1 MLLGSPLK
9 ALREAARLRRKE
21 GYRPG
26 SQKNLISCQTLIQF
40 AMVYEVD
47 LQAPTLDDF
56 GAFAELLLISG
67 RSPATVKNYLSA
79 VKLLFQEWKVPSVV
93 RDLSSPVWSLT
104 LRAIAYSAGPQP
116 DHRSAVTK
124 EDLIKLVAICDMD
137 PSLVLFRVALG
148 FGFLGYL
155 KISNLAPPTAQSFD
169 PARHSWVD
177 VRPSKQG
184 LLIDLKWTKTLQT
197 QRGVTAILLAALQ
210 DNRIC
215 PVATWELYRHMLPWV
230 APHKTTPLLLTTA
243 PPVGKTISA
252 STLRAMFHRAAES
265 AGLSDKGYT
274 PHSLRPGGASFCFQA
289 GVPLEHIKKHGTWTS
304 HAVDRYLLQHQAF
317 QTPIA
322 QAFRNA
328 LTG

>member
-1 MLLGSPLK
+1 MFVFTCAPLIFTSYVLGSPLE

-26 SQKNLISCQTLIQF
+26 SRKNLLSCQTLFIQF
-40 AMVYEVD
+40 ALVYEVD
-47 LQAPTLDDF
+47 LQAPRLDDF

-79 VKLLFQEWKVPSVV
+79 VKLLFQEWQVPAVV
-93 RDLSSPVWSLT
+93 KDLSSPAWTLT

-124 EDLIKLVAICDMD
+124 EDLIKLVAVFDTD
-137 PSLVLFRVALG
+137 PSLVPLRVALI

-155 KISNLAPPTAQSFD
+155 RISNLAPPTAQSFD
-169 PARHSWVD
+169 PARHSSWAD

-184 LLIDLKWTKTLQT
+184 ILFDLKWTKTLQT
-197 QRGVTAILLAALQ
+197 QRGVTTIPLASLE

-215 PVATWELYRHMLPWV
+215 PSATWTLYRRMLPWIT
-230 APHKTTPLLLTTA
+230 PDKSTPLLLTTA

-252 STLRAMFHRAAES
+252 SILRAMFHRAAQA
-265 AGLSDKGYT
+265 AGLAERRYT
-274 PHSLRPGGASFCFQA
+274 PHSLRRGGASFCFQA
-289 GVPLEHIKKHGTWTS
+289 GVPLDHIKKHGTWTS
-304 HAVDRYLLQHQAF
+304 QAVD
-317 QTPIA
+317 
-322 QAFRNA
+322 
-328 LTG
+328 